1 MLAYLLRRIVLWIP
15 TLILITIITFILIQ
29 LPPGSFFDAYLA
41 SMMESGQGQ
50 DPAVAQQVVEQLK
63 QRYAVD
69 KPVYIQYFKWV
80 GGLFR
85 GDFGMS
91 FEWNRPVKEVIGDR
105 LSLTVILSL
114 ATLTFVWMV
123 ALPIGIYSATHQYSF
138 FDHTF
143 TFFGFLGLATP
154 NFLLALVLLF
164 FGYKHLGASIGGLFS
179 PEYIQAAW
187 SWGRFIDLLKHIW
200 IPIVVI
206 GTAGTAGLI
215 RVMRGNLLD
224 ELQKQYVITARAK
237 GVNERRLLF
246 KYPVRVALNP
256 FVSTI
261 GWTLP
266 AIISGET
273 ITAVVL
279 NLPTVGPLMLRAL
292 TSQDM
297 YLAGT
302 FLFFQSVLTVIG
314 TLVSD
319 ILLSILDPRI
329 RFGGR

>member
-1 MLAYLLRRIVLWIP
+1 MLSYIIRRIFLWVP
-15 TLILITIITFILIQ
+15 TLVLISIITFILIQ

-41 SMMESGQGQ
+41 SMMESGQSQ

-63 QRYAVD
+63 ARYAVD
-69 KPVYIQYFKWV
+69 KPVYVQYFKWV
-80 GGLFR
+80 TGMFR

-105 LSLTVILSL
+105 LTLTIILSL

-143 TFFGFLGLATP
+143 TLFGFLGLATP

-164 FGYKHLGASIGGLFS
+164 VGYKYLGSSIGGLFS
-179 PEYIQAAW
+179 PE
-187 SWGRFIDLLKHIW
+187 FIDAPWTWARLIDMLKHIW

-224 ELQKQYVITARAK
+224 ELQKQYVITARSK
-237 GVNERRLLF
+237 GLQERRLLF

-314 TLVSD
+314 TLISD
-319 ILLSILDPRI
+319 ILLSLLDPRI
-329 RFGGR
+329 RFEGK

>member
-1 MLAYLLRRIVLWIP
+1 VR
-15 TLILITIITFILIQ
+15 
-29 LPPGSFFDAYLA
+29 D
-41 SMMESGQGQ
+41 
-50 DPAVAQQVVEQLK
+50 
-63 QRYAVD
+63 
-69 KPVYIQYFKWV
+69 
-80 GGLFR
+80 
-85 GDFGMS
+85 
-91 FEWNRPVKEVIGDR
+91 VIGDR
-105 LSLTVILSL
+105 LTLTVILSL

-138 FDHTF
+138 FDHSF

-164 FGYKHLGASIGGLFS
+164 IGYRYLGASIGGLFS
-179 PEYIQAAW
+179 PEFIQAPW
-187 SWGRFIDLLKHIW
+187 SWARVVDLLKHIW

-237 GVNERRLLF
+237 GVGERKLLF

-279 NLPTVGPLMLRAL
+279 NLPTVGPLLLRAL

-329 RFGGR
+329 RFEGKYT